1 MSLAQHLTVS
11 LSTLK
16 TLQTKLHND
25 TEELDKERKRKV
37 DDDKTNGV

>member
-1 MSLAQHLTVS
+1 MSLTCASFTL
-11 LSTLK
+11 LK
-16 TLQTKLHND
+16 TLQLKLHND